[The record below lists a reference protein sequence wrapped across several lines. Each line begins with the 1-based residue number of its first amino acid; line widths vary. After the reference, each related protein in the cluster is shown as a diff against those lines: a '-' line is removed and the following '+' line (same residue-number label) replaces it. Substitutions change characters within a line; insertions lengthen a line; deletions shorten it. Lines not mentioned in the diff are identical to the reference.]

1 MKPEII
7 DQISLKTV
15 LITGAAGSIGS
26 ELVNQVLTYRPK
38 KIVLIDQAESALY
51 DLITKLNIEDGIHPY
66 VADITNFNRIREIFL
81 EHKPDLIYHAAAYKH
96 VPLMEENPQEAVSCN
111 IVGTKNIADLAIEV
125 RSEKFVMVSTDKA
138 VNPTNVMGASKRIA
152 EMYIQSINSKKGDT
166 LFITTR
172 FGNVLGSN
180 GSVIP
185 FFKRQIEQGGP
196 ITVTH
201 PEITRYFMTIS
212 EACELILEAGCM
224 GKGGEIFLFDMGK
237 SVKIVDLA
245 KKMIRLSGYEP
256 FKDIDIIFTGL
267 RKGEKL
273 FEELLAD
280 RENNLPTHNHK
291 IMIAKVSTP
300 NFDTIKAGISELEEL
315 LKKQSDLSVVS
326 AMKKLVPEYKSNRSI
341 YEVLDT

>member
-1 MKPEII
+1 
-7 DQISLKTV
+7 
-15 LITGAAGSIGS
+15 
-26 ELVNQVLTYRPK
+26 
-38 KIVLIDQAESALY
+38 
-51 DLITKLNIEDGIHPY
+51 
-66 VADITNFNRIREIFL
+66 
-81 EHKPDLIYHAAAYKH
+81 
-96 VPLMEENPQEAVSCN
+96 PLMEENPQEAVSCN
-111 IVGTKNIADLAIEV
+111 IVGTKNIADLAVEV
-125 RSEKFVMVSTDKA
+125 GSEKFVMVSTDKA

-152 EMYIQSINSKKGDT
+152 EMYIQSINAKKGST

-237 SVKIVDLA
+237 SVRIVDLA

-300 NFDTIKAGISELEEL
+300 NFNTIRDGISELEEL
-315 LKKQSDLSVVS
+315 LKKQSDLSLVS
-326 AMKKLVPEYKSNRSI
+326 AMKKIVPEYKSNRSI
-341 YEVLDT
+341 YEVLDN